1 MFSLATIST
10 SIRLPYQCSNYGSLT
25 DFFRP
30 ATYTSAYCACDS
42 IGPSW
47 YRVSGAAGTR
57 LATSPVSTG
66 GCGTSYPAW
75 YNGSLP
81 TTIGTTTSGV
91 ACVNVNSN
99 LCDLGY
105 SNGIVLATNCNG
117 FYVFYLPPLTCGCCL
132 CSDYPHYCT
141 V

>member
-42 IGPSW
+42 IGSSW

-81 TTIGTTTSGV
+81 TTPGATSSGV
-91 ACVNVNSN
+91 ACVNLGGT
-99 LCDLGY
+99 LCYLGY
-105 SNGIVLATNCNG
+105 SSSIVLATNCNG
-117 FYVFYLPPLTCGCCL
+117 FYVFYLTPLTCCCS
-132 CSDYPHYCT
+132 CSSYPHYCT